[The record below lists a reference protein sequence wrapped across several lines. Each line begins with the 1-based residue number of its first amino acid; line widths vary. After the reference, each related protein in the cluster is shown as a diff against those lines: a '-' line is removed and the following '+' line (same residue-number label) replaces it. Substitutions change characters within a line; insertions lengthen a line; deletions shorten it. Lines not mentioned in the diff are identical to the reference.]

1 MSQKPCLHPGVTAD
15 VFADL
20 HENLAKYFLKALSD
34 PESPVGLI
42 KEAREFLKDNQI
54 QGIKVKGGA
63 LDLINQRMPALNGE
77 DGEEETPLR
86 LIK

>member
-1 MSQKPCLHPGVTAD
+1 MHPGVSAD
-15 VFADL
+15 TFANL
-20 HENLAKYFLKALSD
+20 HEQLAQYFLKALSD

-63 LDLINQRMPALNGE
+63 LDLISQRLPMISDE
-77 DGEEETPLR
+77 FGEEETPLR